1 MVFKQVKSCKSA
13 ILLAVGIAL
22 NGCAPQEQ
30 ATQLRFE
37 LQVPS
42 GARIDMGFY
51 LSSIEL
57 RGSDGQWRP
66 LHLPVKQPVA
76 LIHLTDQATQQVV
89 SGQLSAGGGDYRG
102 LRFTVGVP
110 EALNHANPLTAA
122 FPLNDSGM
130 FWSWQQGYKF
140 LRIDATGS
148 NKWALHV
155 GSTGCQSPSAIRP
168 PASPCTQSNRVTITL
183 PDYNPASDQI
193 AVDIRALAALVDKH
207 ASSSLEPMNSPERI
221 SSPEPMNSPERISS
235 PEPMNSPEPI
245 DSTEPTNSPE
255 PVDCS
260 MHYAMQPVC
269 RAMFD
274 TIGLNADTGECH
286 TDCTSQQLF
295 HRIH

>member
-13 ILLAVGIAL
+13 ILLALGIAL

-37 LQVPS
+37 LQAPT
-42 GARIDMGFY
+42 GARIDLGFY
-51 LSSIEL
+51 LSAIEL
-57 RGSDGQWRP
+57 RGDDGQWLP
-66 LHLPVKQPVA
+66 LHLSGKQPVA
-76 LIHLTDQATQQVV
+76 LVHLTDQATQQMV
-89 SGQLSAGGGDYRG
+89 SGQLSTDGGDYRG

-140 LRIDATGS
+140 LRIDAAGS

-168 PASPCTQSNRVTITL
+168 PASPCAQSNRVTITL
-183 PDYNPASDQI
+183 PDYNPSSDHI

-207 ASSSLEPMNSPERI
+207 ASSSRERT

-235 PEPMNSPEPI
+235 LEPI
-245 DSTEPTNSPE
+245 NSPE

>member
-1 MVFKQVKSCKSA
+1 MFKQVKSCKSA

-183 PDYNPASDQI
+183 PDYNPSSDHI